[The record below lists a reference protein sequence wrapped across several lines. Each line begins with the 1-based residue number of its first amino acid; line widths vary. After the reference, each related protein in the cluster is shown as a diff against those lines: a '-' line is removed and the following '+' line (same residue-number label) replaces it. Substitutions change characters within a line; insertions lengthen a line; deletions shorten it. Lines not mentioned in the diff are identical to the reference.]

1 MATGPVFAEPVAA
14 REPDKAGEIV
24 RGVARLFADLG
35 FTSLAEFPLRAKRR
49 ADLVAFNDAGEI
61 VIVEVKSSRADFRAD
76 RKWPEYRSFCD
87 RFFFAVAADFPREIL
102 PETCGLIVA
111 DRHGG
116 AILREAP
123 TEPLN
128 GNRRRAQILQIAL
141 CASQRLARLGAPAI

>member
-1 MATGPVFAEPVAA
+1 MTTEQLFSEPGPGRVM
-14 REPDKAGEIV
+14 DKAGEIG
-24 RGVARLFADLG
+24 RGVTRLFADLG
-35 FTSLAEFPLRAKRR
+35 FASLAEFPLRAKRR
-49 ADLVAFNDAGEI
+49 VDIVAFNDAGEI

-76 RKWPEYRSFCD
+76 QKWPEYLAFCD

-116 AILREAP
+116 AILRESPAA
-123 TEPLN
+123 PLN
-128 GNRRRAQILQIAL
+128 ANRRRAQILQIAL